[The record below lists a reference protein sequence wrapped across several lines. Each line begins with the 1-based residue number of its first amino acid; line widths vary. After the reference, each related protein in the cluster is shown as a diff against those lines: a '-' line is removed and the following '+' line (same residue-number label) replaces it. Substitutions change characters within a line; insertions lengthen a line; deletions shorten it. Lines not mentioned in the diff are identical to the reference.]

1 MQIVLADILY
11 KTDKR
16 SLFGNAIQG
25 GGGDD
30 PTTTNDDETEEE
42 TDREHEKHLFEAI
55 VLIYF
60 NPNTKS
66 NQELQQILSFCIP
79 VYAFSRINHQINL
92 AAVSGDVIYRLSL
105 KQKQNYHQVL

>member
-1 MQIVLADILY
+1 MFLADILY

-25 GGGDD
+25 GGGDDD

-66 NQELQQILSFCIP
+66 NQNYNKFCHFVFQFMP
-79 VYAFSRINHQINL
+79 FLV
-92 AAVSGDVIYRLSL
+92 
-105 KQKQNYHQVL
+105 

>member
-42 TDREHEKHLFEAI
+42 TDREHESIYLKRLYLFI
-55 VLIYF
+55 STQHQIKSRITTNFVILYSSLCLF
-60 NPNTKS
+60 SYKSS
-66 NQELQQILSFCIP
+66 NQ
-79 VYAFSRINHQINL
+79 FSC
-92 AAVSGDVIYRLSL
+92 S
-105 KQKQNYHQVL
+105 